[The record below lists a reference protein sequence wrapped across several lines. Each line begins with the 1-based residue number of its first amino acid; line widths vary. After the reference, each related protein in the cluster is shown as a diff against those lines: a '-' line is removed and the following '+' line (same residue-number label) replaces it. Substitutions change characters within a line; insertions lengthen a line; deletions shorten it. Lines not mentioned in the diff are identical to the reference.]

1 MKRRELLTGSLSA
14 SLLALA
20 GCRGRGGEV
29 VDTAHEGARAEGAE
43 GAGEPVET
51 SDAKT
56 LLLLGGTGF
65 LGPHIVDSAT
75 ARGYTVTL
83 FNRGK
88 TNTHLFPELE
98 KLRGD
103 RDGGLDELR
112 AAIAGGRRWDAVI
125 DTSGYVPRIVR
136 DSATLVA
143 PATDH
148 YIFISS
154 ISVFA
159 ETGRVGLDEGSAV
172 AVLEDP
178 TVEEVTGETYG
189 ALKALCE
196 AAAEEA
202 MPGRTTNVR
211 PGLIVGPGDPT
222 DRYTYWPARLDRGG
236 PTIAPGREGDPVQ
249 FIDARDLAAWLITC
263 VQAHHLGI
271 YNATG
276 PAEQTTIGTLVEDC
290 RAAAGSDAELVWID
304 AEFLAEREV
313 MPWVHMP
320 VWIPPESPE
329 GGIGQVSIAKAL
341 AAGLS
346 FRSGRETAEDTL
358 LYWRGLPQERRDKPR
373 AGLDPAKEA
382 EVLAAWAARPG
393 VAQAA
398 QRGARQRFA
407 LCPPSAPPFARHC
420 GVEFA

>member
-1 MKRRELLTGSLSA
+1 MKRRHLLTGSLSA
-14 SLLALA
+14 SLLALV
-20 GCRGRGGEV
+20 GCRGRGGEGDV
-29 VDTAHEGARAEGAE
+29 SERPQAGQGPEGGGPGASKSSE
-43 GAGEPVET
+43 K
-51 SDAKT
+51 S
-56 LLLLGGTGF
+56 LLILGGTGF
-65 LGPHIVDSAT
+65 LGPHVVESAL

-88 TNTHLFPELE
+88 TNAHLFPELE

-112 AAIAGGRRWDAVI
+112 AAVDGGRRWGAVI

-136 DSATLVA
+136 DSATLLA

-148 YIFISS
+148 YVFISS

-159 ETGRVGLDEGSAV
+159 ETDKVGLDESSAV

-236 PTIAPGREGDPVQ
+236 TTIAPGRPEDPVQ
-249 FIDARDLAAWLITC
+249 FIDARDLAAWLVTC
-263 VQAHHLGI
+263 VEAGHVGV

-276 PAEQTTIGTLVEDC
+276 PAEQTTIGALIEEC

-304 AEFLAEREV
+304 ADFLAEREV
-313 MPWVHMP
+313 LPWVHMP

-346 FRSGRETAEDTL
+346 LRPGRETAEDTL
-358 LYWRGLPQERRDKPR
+358 LYWRGLPEERRATPR

-382 EVLAAWAARPG
+382 EVLEAWASRPASTKTARRPS
-393 VAQAA
+393 A
-398 QRGARQRFA
+398 QRFA
-407 LCPPSAPPFARHC
+407 GRRAARHS
-420 GVEFA
+420 GVELA

>member
-1 MKRRELLTGSLSA
+1 MA
-14 SLLALA
+14 A
-20 GCRGRGGEV
+20 
-29 VDTAHEGARAEGAE
+29 EGAEGAE
-43 GAGEPVET
+43 GAGEPGPPDE
-51 SDAKT
+51 AKT
-56 LLLLGGTGF
+56 LLILGGTGF
-65 LGPHIVDSAT
+65 LGPHIVRAAT
-75 ARGYTVTL
+75 ARGYSVTL

-112 AAIAGGRRWDAVI
+112 AAIEGGRRWDAVV

-136 DSATLVA
+136 DSATLLA

-159 ETGRVGLDEGSAV
+159 ETDKVGLDERSAV
-172 AVLEDP
+172 ARLDDP

-236 PTIAPGREGDPVQ
+236 PTIAPGRAEDPVQ
-249 FIDARDLAAWLITC
+249 FIDARDLAAWLVTC
-263 VQAHHLGI
+263 VEARHVGI

-276 PAEQTTIGTLVEDC
+276 PAEKTTIGALIDDC
-290 RAAAGSDAELVWID
+290 RGAAGSDAELVWID

-313 MPWVHMP
+313 LPWVHMP

-358 LYWRGLPQERRDKPR
+358 LYWRGLPEERRAKPR

-382 EVLAAWAARPG
+382 EVLADWAARSG
-393 VAQAA
+393 AA
-398 QRGARQRFA
+398 EAARRGDRQRFA
-407 LCPPSAPPFARHC
+407 YGLPRARHC
-420 GVEFA
+420 GQGLG